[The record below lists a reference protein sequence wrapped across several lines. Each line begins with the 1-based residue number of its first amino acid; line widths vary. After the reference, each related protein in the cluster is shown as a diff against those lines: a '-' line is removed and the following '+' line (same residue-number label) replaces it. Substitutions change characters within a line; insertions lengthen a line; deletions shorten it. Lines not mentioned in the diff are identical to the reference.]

1 MEVKVKIPESLEDI
15 KLSQYQ
21 KFLRVTEKLDP
32 ETDINTI
39 NKRAVA
45 VFCDIP
51 DNIVNNMTKQSFN
64 ECLEVINNI
73 IKIDAEKVEFKRVFK
88 FNNQKYGFIPNMDK
102 MTVGEVADLDE
113 YFKDWQKM
121 HKAMAILFRPV
132 TQVLGDRYTIEK
144 YKSDEKP
151 LDLTMDKV
159 LGAYFF
165 LTNLMQD
172 LLNTIPNFIEQEVVA
187 NPKYKTLV
195 ESGDGINPSM
205 ASLKEIFL
213 GLKMSLN

>member
-1 MEVKVKIPESLEDI
+1 
-15 KLSQYQ
+15 
-21 KFLRVTEKLDP
+21 
-32 ETDINTI
+32 
-39 NKRAVA
+39 
-45 VFCDIP
+45 
-51 DNIVNNMTKQSFN
+51 
-64 ECLEVINNI
+64 
-73 IKIDAEKVEFKRVFK
+73 
-88 FNNQKYGFIPNMDK
+88 
-102 MTVGEVADLDE
+102 
-113 YFKDWQKM
+113 
-121 HKAMAILFRPV
+121 MAILFRPV

-195 ESGDGINPSM
+195 ESGDGINQSM
-205 ASLKEIFL
+205 VSLKEIFL